1 MHNFMDKWQVLFKT
15 FYKDL
20 NITVIQAV
28 LLVLLVAVIL
38 KSIFQRR
45 EKSEYNHLL
54 HDVAYLTLEKEQL
67 EDDTNQ
73 LIEENYNLTQDIA
86 RIRKRNNNDINEE
99 NNQLFH
105 DVTFLSL
112 ENKEI
117 VFLFKRLEE
126 ENVNLEQS
134 LQILRY
140 MVFTL

>member
-1 MHNFMDKWQVLFKT
+1 MHNVIDNYQVLFQS
-15 FYKDL
+15 FYENGNVTGIRIFL
-20 NITVIQAV
+20 AAS
-28 LLVLLVAVIL
+28 LVAIIVNR
-38 KSIFQRR
+38 FFTRPQQ
-45 EKSEYNHLL
+45 SEYNHLL